1 MRETTIIVTFASDV
15 LRLVGKLKN
24 ERIIMKN
31 LKVGSKVYHF
41 LNMKK
46 IGTIVAFKKDTKNQV
61 WLTEGSPSATVLAIV
76 EFPDGTQ
83 SAIRPGDLF
92 RADQT

>member
-1 MRETTIIVTFASDV
+1 
-15 LRLVGKLKN
+15 
-24 ERIIMKN
+24 MKN

-41 LNMKK
+41 LNMKR
-46 IGTIVAFKKDTKNQV
+46 IGTIVAFEKDTKNQV

-76 EFPDGTQ
+76 EFEDG
-83 SAIRPGDLF
+83 SRAKLRPGDLF